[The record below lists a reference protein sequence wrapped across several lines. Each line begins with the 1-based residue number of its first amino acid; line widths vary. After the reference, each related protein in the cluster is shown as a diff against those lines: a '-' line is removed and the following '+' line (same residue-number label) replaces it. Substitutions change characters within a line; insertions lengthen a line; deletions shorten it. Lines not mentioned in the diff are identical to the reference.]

1 MVVKPQAQ
9 EAAIEAPGAARTGA
23 GLATASPP
31 GTARPRRDGWR
42 AGPPDR
48 AMSGSAPGGLEEGL
62 PVRARIIAPTLLLPA
77 EIIVMELKPSLW
89 YVAFVSSPLAAAGV
103 VILLIGA
110 AFLRT
115 PELPENLRVA
125 CALVGATVIGLRV
138 TVGMLQWLGR
148 TYVLTDRR
156 IITQSGVVNVE
167 VETLGLE
174 DIQNTFVAQAAA
186 QKALG
191 IGTLFFRPAAPVR
204 GGTFAWDHIP
214 SPAEVHAKVIAQIE
228 RWKRSQS
235 MLKQT

>member
-1 MVVKPQAQ
+1 MSYNAGMVVKPQAQ
-9 EAAIEAPGAARTGA
+9 EAAIAAPGA

-62 PVRARIIAPTLLLPA
+62 SVRARIIAPTLLLPA

-89 YVAFVSSPLAAAGV
+89 YVAFVSGPLAAAGV

-110 AFLRT
+110 AFLRM
-115 PELPENLRVA
+115 PELENLRVA
-125 CALVGATVIGLRV
+125 CALVGASLIGLRV

>member
-1 MVVKPQAQ
+1 MSYNAGMVVKPQAQ
-9 EAAIEAPGAARTGA
+9 EAAIEAPGAG
-23 GLATASPP
+23 GPSP
-31 GTARPRRDGWR
+31 

-62 PVRARIIAPTLLLPA
+62 SVRARIIAPTLLLPA

-89 YVAFVSSPLAAAGV
+89 YVAFVSSPMAAAGL
-103 VILLIGA
+103 VILLVGA
-110 AFLRT
+110 AFLRM
-115 PELPENLRVA
+115 PELANLRVA
-125 CALVGATVIGLRV
+125 CALVGASVIGLRV

-186 QKALG
+186 QRALG

-204 GGTFAWDHIP
+204 GGAFAWDHIP